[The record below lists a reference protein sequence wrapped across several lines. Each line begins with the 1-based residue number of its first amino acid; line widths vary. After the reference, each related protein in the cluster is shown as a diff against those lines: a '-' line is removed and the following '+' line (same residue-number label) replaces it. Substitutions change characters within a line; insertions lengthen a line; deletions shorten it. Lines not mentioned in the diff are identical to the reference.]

1 MIPIRYKTAGMI
13 PEYQQFYD
21 GFRAKIEKWV
31 ENGRISRTN
40 MFDRE
45 STRFFEYLLRGNNL
59 IALLNTPA
67 EKLPGVIGKLKYHFG
82 GLGRQDS
89 EIMRICRVVFISHGY
104 DSSIE
109 HDGYKFPKN
118 ELIDD
123 AGADVCPYCN
133 RTFIKHVKGKKTD
146 TAGNEI
152 VVEIKAQLDHFYDKD
167 KYPYLAVSRYN
178 LVPCCPTC
186 NGIGGKYT
194 DDVAETGIV
203 NPFALKDA
211 RGMMF
216 KIDVGDSGLM
226 AMSKLEKDIK
236 IKIYCP
242 AGSAMDKNV
251 NTFNLQI
258 LYDCH
263 KDYAAELYKIHLFR
277 QTQAYRDFVKALTE
291 DTSSGI
297 CQEDVFRIMT
307 GTYEDER
314 DFNKRPLAKFSNDI
328 LEDLKG
334 SEE

>member
-13 PEYQQFYD
+13 PEYQTFYD

-31 ENGRISRTN
+31 AKGGISRKN
-40 MFDRE
+40 MFDE
-45 STRFFEYLLRGNNL
+45 EAMRFFELLLRGNNL
-59 IALLNTPA
+59 FALLNMPA

-89 EIMRICRVVFISHGY
+89 EIMKLCRVVFIRHGY
-104 DSSIE
+104 DSTLAND
-109 HDGYKFPKN
+109 HYKFPKN

-123 AGADVCPYCN
+123 VGADVCPYCN
-133 RTFIKHVKGKKTD
+133 RTYIKHVKGKKTD
-146 TAGNEI
+146 ADE
-152 VVEIKAQLDHFYDKD
+152 VEKDVEIKAQLDHFYDKD

-194 DDVAETGIV
+194 DDVADTGIV

-211 RGMMF
+211 HGMMF
-216 KIDVGDSGLM
+216 KIDVGNSGLM

-236 IKIYCP
+236 IKIEYP

-251 NTFNLQI
+251 NTFNLQK

-291 DTSSGI
+291 DPGSGI
-297 CQEDVFRIMT
+297 CQEDVYRIMT

-328 LEDLKG
+328 LEDLMKSG
-334 SEE
+334 E

>member
-1 MIPIRYKTAGMI
+1 MIPIRYKTADMI
-13 PEYQQFYD
+13 PEYQTFYD

-31 ENGRISRTN
+31 AKGGISPKN

-45 STRFFEYLLRGNNL
+45 STEFFEYLLRENYL
-59 IALLNTPA
+59 KALLDKPA
-67 EKLPGVIGKLKYHFG
+67 EKLPGVVDDLKSSFPD
-82 GLGRQDS
+82 LDDQNS
-89 EIMRICRVVFISHGY
+89 PLMKICRVVFIDHGY
-104 DSSIE
+104 KSSMAN
-109 HDGYKFPKN
+109 DGYRFPKN

-123 AGADVCPYCN
+123 VGADVCPYCN
-133 RTFIKHVKGKKTD
+133 RTFIKHVKGRKTD
-146 TAGNEI
+146 EAGNDI
-152 VVEIKAQLDHFYDKD
+152 VVELKAQLDHFYDKD

-194 DDVAETGIV
+194 DDVAETEIV

-211 RGMMF
+211 RGMTF

-236 IKIYCP
+236 IKIEYP
-242 AGSAMDKNV
+242 AGSAMGKNV
-251 NTFNLQI
+251 NTFNLQM

-297 CQEDVFRIMT
+297 SQEDVYRIMT

-334 SEE
+334 NEE